1 MAPESET
8 ITTILG
14 LSVTPKRS
22 ALSLRQ
28 PLLIRKPREEVRA
41 LGRLQEFP
49 RLRMMEKA

>member
-1 MAPESET
+1 MAPESEI

-28 PLLIRKPREEVRA
+28 PLLIRKPREEVRKFA
-41 LGRLQEFP
+41 RVPQTENDG
-49 RLRMMEKA
+49 KSIN